1 MGLGHGTSIVRDG
14 LIFDYDMDN
23 KRCWKGKPTTNL
35 TTDTVSQNGWSG
47 SYTLIN
53 SATKTFDVQITQPNA
68 ATTSAWRSHY
78 WDVSSHIGSSVTI
91 SMDVEIKSITDC
103 DFSRTA
109 VGQGNTGSFPFHI
122 AGSDAADKMQ
132 LESLPGKTHFTWT
145 GVINATGIVGIST
158 WITNVQANGAN
169 VVLRISNV
177 QIEVNGFETPFVNG
191 TRSVGDALS
200 NIAQTADVTSINP
213 DLTYN
218 SDGTFEFDGVNDRI
232 LSNGYTYPNVWSDPF
247 TLEAVIYIP
256 TGADWHDTTAGSNSG
271 TAIVGKGSYGGSIG
285 LLRQDTQSFRF
296 LTRTDAGLSGPYFNN
311 AEFDTWYHLTGVHTP
326 TKNDLYVNGELV
338 ASTTPNPTGV
348 PDTGA
353 WQIGGGVAFG
363 GNTGKYGAGKIPI
376 ARVYNFALSEAE
388 VEQNFNATRGRYG
401 I

>member
-1 MGLGHGTSIVRDG
+1 MGLGHGTSIVRSG
-14 LIFDYDMDN
+14 LVFHYDMEN
-23 KRCWKGKPTTNL
+23 SAKSWKGKPTTNL

-78 WDVSSHIGSSVTI
+78 WDVSSHIGSTVTI

-109 VGQGNTGSFPFHI
+109 VGQGNIGSFPFHI

-191 TRSVGDALS
+191 TRSQSNALS
-200 NIAQTADVTSINP
+200 DISGGANSIYLNSLVYP
-213 DLTYN
+213 
-218 SDGTFEFDGVNDRI
+218 SDGTFSFNGSHFMDISNVPINVNSFTIEAFVKIPSTTNINKTIVGIGDGSTNGLWFFKHRSGLGNKLVFHGWDGVNPRI
-232 LSNGYTYPNVWSDPF
+232 DVISADATPDNETFQAVVKYSDGTYTLYMNGEVNGTPV
-247 TLEAVIYIP
+247 
-256 TGADWHDTTAGSNSG
+256 ADNSLASSTTAYIGRHVS
-271 TAIVGKGSYGGSIG
+271 ASYVEGNIFDVKIYN
-285 LLRQDTQSFRF
+285 R
-296 LTRTDAGLSGPYFNN
+296 GLS
-311 AEFDTWYHLTGVHTP
+311 D
-326 TKNDLYVNGELV
+326 
-338 ASTTPNPTGV
+338 
-348 PDTGA
+348 
-353 WQIGGGVAFG
+353 
-363 GNTGKYGAGKIPI
+363 
-376 ARVYNFALSEAE
+376 AE
-388 VEQNFNATRGRYG
+388 VKQNFNATRGRYG